1 MEVNM
6 EKENITV
13 IDGVE
18 YTDSDLENYPGVIP
32 PQKGD
37 PIIDHYAL
45 RMYCKE
51 HGVTVDQ
58 LSPEL
63 VRSKFIIGY
72 VE

>member
-1 MEVNM
+1 M

-18 YTDSDLENYPGVIP
+18 YTDSDLDGYPGVIP

-37 PIIDHYAL
+37 PIIDIMAL
-45 RMYCKE
+45 RKYRKDNNLEFDKE
-51 HGVTVDQ
+51 V
-58 LSPEL
+58 PEEI
-63 VRSKFIIGY
+63 VKKFIIGY